1 MSATA
6 NREDTFGSRQRGEE
20 TSRLETRLESEF
32 ESSAME
38 GLHAEDCPQLVKSI
52 QAAQKM
58 GQDDEAAA
66 EDVRKEYLAATAD
79 GSVRRLQG
87 DPDVKAILPEAGDNE
102 WDRLKKK
109 RLADMKQRAAQR
121 QAWREK
127 GHGVYAV
134 LESEARFLQELPQH
148 ERAVCHLF
156 QQGSVDGELLHR
168 HMQVLCAVHVETYF
182 CRLDCELAPVMMQMV
197 SLAQMPAL
205 LLCRAGKVVGQLT
218 GVDRSFTSEG
228 LAFELSQAGM
238 LDFEDGTQYAR
249 TTGGCTAATAG
260 RGGEGG
266 EGSADEGRRAVY
278 SDEDDDISD

>member
-121 QAWREK
+121 
-127 GHGVYAV
+127 HV
-134 LESEARFLQELPQH
+134 PN
-148 ERAVCHLF
+148 RAQRPLN
-156 QQGSVDGELLHR
+156 GEH
-168 HMQVLCAVHVETYF
+168 HVE
-182 CRLDCELAPVMMQMV
+182 VK
-197 SLAQMPAL
+197 AQAHPQAAASARRDPFDGL
-205 LLCRAGKVVGQLT
+205 NHRA
-218 GVDRSFTSEG
+218 
-228 LAFELSQAGM
+228 
-238 LDFEDGTQYAR
+238 
-249 TTGGCTAATAG
+249 
-260 RGGEGG
+260 
-266 EGSADEGRRAVY
+266 
-278 SDEDDDISD
+278 